1 MNPIITHATTFLV
14 GLVLGAVGAFLM
26 FVRGTE

>member
-1 MNPIITHATTFLV
+1 MSSILSHLTTLLLGV
-14 GLVLGAVGAFLM
+14 VLGAVGAFIL